1 LNLFVI
7 KLFATGIL
15 MAVFFGCWLAMA
27 EVNHPRWVNP
37 LRALLTAS
45 CVFSMGVALYWLW
58 TTIPNQLTK

>member
-1 LNLFVI
+1 
-7 KLFATGIL
+7 